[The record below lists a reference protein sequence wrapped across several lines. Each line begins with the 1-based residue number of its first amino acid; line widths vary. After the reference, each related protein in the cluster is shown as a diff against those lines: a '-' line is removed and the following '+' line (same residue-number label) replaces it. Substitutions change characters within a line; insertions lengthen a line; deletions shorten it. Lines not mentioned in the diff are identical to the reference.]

1 MSSATPDLPHPPHR
15 DGGVELFRCLLMF
28 LVVSLHVCEL
38 TPLSQGHSALFL
50 YAATIPAVDG
60 FVSISGWYGIRFAWR
75 KFFRLWGLMVFY
87 MALSTGAVV
96 LAKLLDPAFPVG
108 IPRPFGYGGWWF
120 AVTYLALMMV
130 APIVNAG
137 LETLAKTP
145 RQLWIALGLLVAM
158 ECMTWGLLPLGVQAV
173 SWDALSLE
181 NLVFVYVVARALS
194 LLGCGEWLKRVG
206 RWAFPLL
213 MLFLVALVP
222 LREWV
227 GELTGYSQ
235 LWKFQLVPMGCDT
248 ILSGLSYD
256 APLIWM
262 TGLAGFV
269 FFLSIK
275 TPYWLSRVAGFI
287 GPSMFGVYLIHTT
300 KIAEFGYTKVAQ
312 WAIETFPNTPTIVLA
327 LLVSAL
333 VFCSALALDLIRRGG
348 LALLRARFGR

>member
-181 NLVFVYVVARALS
+181 NLLFVYVVARVLS
-194 LLGCGEWLKRVG
+194 LLGCGEWLKRIG
-206 RWAFPLL
+206 RWTFPLFTL
-213 MLFLVALVP
+213 LLVMAVP
-222 LREWV
+222 LRELAGTWL
-227 GELTGYSQ
+227 GQDQ
-235 LWKFQLVPMGCDT
+235 LWRFKLDPMVCDT
-248 ILSGLSYD
+248 VRSGLDFD
-256 APLIWM
+256 APPIWL
-262 TGLAGFV
+262 TGLAGLGC
-269 FFLSIK
+269 FLALRL
-275 TPYWLSRVAGFI
+275 PHWVARVAGFI